1 MNVMKEFSWE
11 MLKLR
16 NEISGLK
23 LPCRRGH
30 SSVLTRQRKLIVF
43 GGIKGFN
50 KFTND
55 LIEINLQ
62 VLVK

>member
-1 MNVMKEFSWE
+1 MSETQES
-11 MLKLR
+11 L
-16 NEISGLK
+16 

-30 SSVLTRQRKLIVF
+30 SSKITKERKMIVF

-55 LIEINLQ
+55 LVEINLQ
-62 VLVK
+62 VSVKS

>member
-1 MNVMKEFSWE
+1 MFILECTWE
-11 MLKLR
+11 MLQVQ
-16 NEISGLK
+16 NCENIEIK

-30 SSVLTRQRKLIVF
+30 TSEFTKDRLMIVF

-55 LIEINLQ
+55 LIEINIQ
-62 VLVK
+62 VSI